1 MTEELFVPIEAV
13 AKHFSVS
20 VSTVR
25 AWLRQDLIPSLKV
38 GGVYR
43 FRLSEVEAGLRSL
56 SGGDLVRE
64 TADGML
70 VTTPKEGDPQLP
82 LNFNLDDD
90 I

>member
-1 MTEELFVPIEAV
+1 MADEPFVPIEQV

-25 AWLRQDLIPSLKV
+25 AWIRQDLIPSLKL

-43 FRLSEVEAGLRSL
+43 FKISEVELALRRL
-56 SGGDLVRE
+56 NGGELVRE
-64 TADGML
+64 EADGSFT
-70 VTTPKEGDPQLP
+70 VTNKDPKQAV
-82 LNFNLDDD
+82 LNFNPDDD